1 MPLNTG
7 LFSHASNWRNPSQ
20 GRQLFCF
27 RGADVAVA
35 IATLSL
41 RRDDINGPGR
51 PIGMY
56 DGMAGKSE
64 RNPALKRT
72 RTSGKSKREVKPRTP
87 SAAVASKMTTSD
99 AVKLLRS
106 GARGV
111 AEWNAW
117 RRKFGN
123 GEPPVKL
130 CGVHLDEV
138 WLEKVAF
145 YGVDLTGASLK
156 GASLRGAN
164 LNFAILNDASLRSAD
179 LLRASLNRTQLKG
192 ADLAGA
198 SLYGTNLRLAK
209 LAHANLTGATLDHAS
224 ITRADL
230 ANAKLD
236 GCRVY
241 GISVWDV
248 DLSRSS
254 QKGLIITPS
263 GEPAI
268 TVDNL
273 KVAQFIYLL
282 LENPEIRDVIDTIT
296 SKVVLILGRFTSN
309 RKPVL
314 DKLRDKLRT
323 KGYSP
328 ILFDFEKP
336 AGRSYRET
344 VSTLAHMARFV
355 VADITDA
362 KVVLQEL
369 ERIVPSLPS
378 VPVQPI
384 QQRNTKGTII
394 IDDDYRPYPWF
405 LPTVY
410 YQANKSLAGSSMD
423 NIIQPAERMLARR
436 NRPS

>member
-1 MPLNTG
+1 MPSWTAAECTG
-7 LFSHASNWRNPSQ
+7 F
-20 GRQLFCF
+20 
-27 RGADVAVA
+27 
-35 IATLSL
+35 LSGTSTCRAQV
-41 RRDDINGPGR
+41 RRVLSSPH
-51 PIGMY
+51 
-56 DGMAGKSE
+56 
-64 RNPALKRT
+64 PA
-72 RTSGKSKREVKPRTP
+72 
-87 SAAVASKMTTSD
+87 
-99 AVKLLRS
+99 
-106 GARGV
+106 
-111 AEWNAW
+111 
-117 RRKFGN
+117 
-123 GEPPVKL
+123 
-130 CGVHLDEV
+130 
-138 WLEKVAF
+138 
-145 YGVDLTGASLK
+145 
-156 GASLRGAN
+156 
-164 LNFAILNDASLRSAD
+164 
-179 LLRASLNRTQLKG
+179 
-192 ADLAGA
+192 
-198 SLYGTNLRLAK
+198 
-209 LAHANLTGATLDHAS
+209 
-224 ITRADL
+224 
-230 ANAKLD
+230 
-236 GCRVY
+236 
-241 GISVWDV
+241 
-248 DLSRSS
+248 
-254 QKGLIITPS
+254 
-263 GEPAI
+263 
-268 TVDNL
+268 NL

-384 QQRNTKGTII
+384 QQRNTRGTII